1 MLTKLREQAHRVG
14 ATLYYDGLRTFRVP
28 AVRRRW
34 QQAGVI
40 VCYHNVVSDRADEGA
55 PGLHIRFSRFARQIR
70 WLTDHYDVV
79 TLSEFVRERSGRW
92 SPPLAAI
99 TFDDAYA
106 GVFEYAAPF
115 LERLGIPATVFVVS
129 DAPGHADGF
138 WWDHPVVVAAQT
150 DRLRDQWL
158 RDLRGDG
165 EAILAALGA
174 SPAVMPPAYRPADW
188 DTIRAHAEERI
199 DVGVHSAS
207 HRFLPALSDS
217 ELEREL
223 MTSRTVVHQQTGIWP
238 EFFSYPYGLCD
249 ARVRTAVR
257 SAGYRAAFGLE
268 AAAGHAGDRWTR
280 PRTNI
285 PGGISDSAFEA
296 WTAGLR

>member
-40 VCYHNVVSDRADEGA
+40 VCYHNVVSDEDEDGA
-55 PGLHIRFSRFARQIR
+55 PGLHIPFRRFARQIR
-70 WLTDHYDVV
+70 WLADHYDIV
-79 TLSEFVRERSGRW
+79 TLSELVRERSGRGA
-92 SPPLAAI
+92 PPLAAI

-106 GVFEYAAPF
+106 GVFEHAAPF

-129 DAPGHADGF
+129 GAPGGVHGF
-138 WWDHPVVVAAQT
+138 WWDHPLIVEAQT

-165 EAILAALGA
+165 KTILAALGA
-174 SPAVMPPAYRPADW
+174 SPVVMPRAYRPADW
-188 DTIRAHAEERI
+188 ETIRAHAEDRI
-199 DVGVHSAS
+199 DIGVHSAT
-207 HRFLPALSDS
+207 HRFLPALTDS
-217 ELEREL
+217 ELECEL
-223 MTSRTVVHQQTGIWP
+223 VTSRAVIHQQTGIWP

-249 ARVRTAVR
+249 DRVRSAVR
-257 SAGYRAAFGLE
+257 SAGYRAAFGVD
-268 AAAGHAGDRWTR
+268 AAAGRPDRWTLS
-280 PRTNI
+280 RTNI
-285 PGGISDSAFEA
+285 PSGISDSAFEA